1 MNNSQLKCHWP
12 WFDLSMTS
20 KVKFYQV
27 NWKAI
32 YDLLY
37 VFHTNFHHTMY
48 RFWDISWNRSQ
59 RSKWTF
65 LTLKMTFRVIPY
77 LSYFRAGLVSQQRSY
92 MMQYIWAA
100 LRYYWIISIIR
111 GKWAKPDLSDLEND
125 LLNNSMK
132 SISWQ
137 LINIIP
143 KKLYTRNKEKL
154 SDRFWENWQ
163 KVAKTAKFDLYQS
176 FWTLKNDLE
185 SDSIESIFWQSIST
199 LLGKLLA

>member
-59 RSKWTF
+59 RSKWTS
-65 LTLKMTFRVIPY
+65 LTLKMTFRVILY

-100 LRYYWIISIIR
+100 LRYYWIISIIM
-111 GKWAKPDLSDLEND
+111 GKWAKPDLSALENY

-132 SISWQ
+132 SISWH

-143 KKLYTRNKEKL
+143 KKLYIRYKIKAIRPLLRKLTKSSKNSQIWPL
-154 SDRFWENWQ
+154 SD
-163 KVAKTAKFDLYQS
+163 L
-176 FWTLKNDLE
+176 LDLE